1 MPSLQEHGKKLRD
14 AAIRGDLEK
23 MVRLLN
29 QGAAING
36 ADEVRL
42 YLVTHVTTSLGTCR
56 IKGTH
61 ICIGD

>member
-1 MPSLQEHGKKLRD
+1 MPSLQEHGEELIG
-14 AAIRGDLEK
+14 AAKRGDLEE
-23 MVRLLN
+23 MVKLLN
-29 QGAAING
+29 QGADING

-42 YLVTHVTTSLGTCR
+42 VTHGTTSLGTCR

>member
-1 MPSLQEHGKKLRD
+1 MPSLQEHGEELRD
-14 AAIRGDLEK
+14 AAILGDLEE

-42 YLVTHVTTSLGTCR
+42 VTQLTCSLGTCR
-56 IKGTH
+56 IKVTH
-61 ICIGD
+61 IMYW